1 MTYQPIPV
9 PPRDNRRTLRIVLIV
24 VGAVLAVC
32 CLGGVVGGFFVYG
45 AAKEAVGPVREAT
58 TSYLDALRSGDHQRA
73 YDLLCRAERER
84 TSLAEF
90 RRRWEAEPRLVD
102 YDVAGLTVNNTNG
115 RVRGTA
121 TVRLT
126 TATGGTSTQ
135 VLTLVKEDGAWR
147 LCG

>member
-24 VGAVLAVC
+24 VGVVLAVC
-32 CLGGVVGGFFVYG
+32 CLGGAVGGFFLYG

-58 TSYLDALRSGDHQRA
+58 TGYLDAVRAGDHQRA
-73 YDLLCRAERER
+73 YELLCREERER
-84 TSLAEF
+84 TSRADF
-90 RRRWEAEPRLVD
+90 DRRQAAEPRLVD
-102 YDVAGLTVNNTNG
+102 YDIAGLTVNNTNG

-126 TATGGTSTQ
+126 TETGGESTR